1 MTFLERAQRA
11 WYKTA
16 AERTNGTEEDA

>member
-11 WYKTA
+11 WYETA

>member
-11 WYKTA
+11 WYETA
-16 AERTNGTEEDA
+16 VERINSTEEDA